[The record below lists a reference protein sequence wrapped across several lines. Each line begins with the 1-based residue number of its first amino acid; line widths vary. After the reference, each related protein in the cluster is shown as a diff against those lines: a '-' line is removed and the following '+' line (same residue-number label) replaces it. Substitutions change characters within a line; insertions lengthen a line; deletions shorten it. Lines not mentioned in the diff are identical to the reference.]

1 MIGII
6 DYGMGNL
13 FSVHNAVQ
21 KLGFDVLISSDPVK
35 LEQCQKL
42 ILPGVGAFGDMMKNI
57 KEAQLDVFIENW
69 VRKEKKPLLGIC
81 LGMQSFFESS
91 EENGM
96 HEGFGFLKG
105 QIVFMKDQKVRVPHI
120 GWNDL
125 IKENEH
131 PIFSKLSVHPCVYYV
146 HSYYA
151 SNMDSDDLI
160 GYCDYG
166 TMKIPGLVMHENVM
180 GCQFHPEKSGEDG
193 LKILQYYL
201 EEFV

>member
-21 KLGFDVLISSDPVK
+21 KLDYDVLISSDPVK

-57 KEAQLDVFIENW
+57 KESQLDAFIENW

-81 LGMQSFFESS
+81 LGMQSFFKSS
-91 EENGM
+91 EENGI

-131 PIFSKLSVHPCVYYV
+131 PIFSKLSAHPYVYYV

-151 SNMDSDDLI
+151 SNMDPDDLI
-160 GYCDYG
+160 GYCNYG

>member
-57 KEAQLDVFIENW
+57 KESQLDAFIENW

-131 PIFSKLSVHPCVYYV
+131 PIFSKLSAHPYVYYV

-151 SNMDSDDLI
+151 SNMDPDDLI

>member
-21 KLGFDVLISSDPVK
+21 KLDYDVLISSDPVK

-57 KEAQLDVFIENW
+57 KESQLDAFIENW

-91 EENGM
+91 EENGI
-96 HEGFGFLKG
+96 HEGFGFFKG

-131 PIFSKLSVHPCVYYV
+131 PIFSKLSAYPYVYYV

-151 SNMDSDDLI
+151 SNMDPDELI
-160 GYCDYG
+160 GYCNYG

>member
-131 PIFSKLSVHPCVYYV
+131 PIFSKLSAHPYVYYV

-151 SNMDSDDLI
+151 SNMNPDDLI

-166 TMKIPGLVMHENVM
+166 TMKIPGLVMHKNVM

>member
-69 VRKEKKPLLGIC
+69 VCKEKKPLLGIC

-131 PIFSKLSVHPCVYYV
+131 PIFSKLSAHPYVYYV

-151 SNMDSDDLI
+151 SNMDPDDLI

>member
-57 KEAQLDVFIENW
+57 KESQLDAFIENW

-131 PIFSKLSVHPCVYYV
+131 PIFSKLSAHPYVYYV

-151 SNMDSDDLI
+151 SNMNPDDLI

-166 TMKIPGLVMHENVM
+166 TMKIPGLVMHKNVM

>member
-21 KLGFDVLISSDPVK
+21 KLGYDVLISSDPVK

-57 KEAQLDVFIENW
+57 KESQLDAFIENW

-91 EENGM
+91 EENGI

-105 QIVFMKDQKVRVPHI
+105 QIVFMEDQKVRVPHI

-131 PIFSKLSVHPCVYYV
+131 PIFSKLSAHPYVYYV

-151 SNMDSDDLI
+151 SNMDPDDLI

>member
-21 KLGFDVLISSDPVK
+21 KLGYDVLISSDPAK

-57 KEAQLDVFIENW
+57 KEVQLDVFIENW

-105 QIVFMKDQKVRVPHI
+105 QIVFMKDPNVRVPHI

-131 PIFSKLSVHPCVYYV
+131 PLFSKLSAHPYVYYV

-151 SNMDSDDLI
+151 SNMDPDDLI

>member
-21 KLGFDVLISSDPVK
+21 KLGYDVLISSDPVK

-131 PIFSKLSVHPCVYYV
+131 PIFSKLSAHPYVYYV

-151 SNMDSDDLI
+151 SNMDPDDLI

>member
-96 HEGFGFLKG
+96 HKGFGFLKG

-131 PIFSKLSVHPCVYYV
+131 PIFSKLSAHPYVYYV

-151 SNMDSDDLI
+151 SNMDPDDLI

>member
-21 KLGFDVLISSDPVK
+21 KLDYDVLISSDPVK

-57 KEAQLDVFIENW
+57 KESQLDAFIENW

-91 EENGM
+91 EENGI

-131 PIFSKLSVHPCVYYV
+131 PIFSKLSAHPYVYYV

-151 SNMDSDDLI
+151 SNMDPDDLI
-160 GYCDYG
+160 GYCNYG
-166 TMKIPGLVMHENVM
+166 TIKIPGLVMHENVM

>member
-13 FSVHNAVQ
+13 FSVNNAVQ
-21 KLGFDVLISSDPVK
+21 KLGYDVLISSDPVK

-57 KEAQLDVFIENW
+57 KESQLDAFIENW

-105 QIVFMKDQKVRVPHI
+105 QIVFMKDPNVRVPHI

-131 PIFSKLSVHPCVYYV
+131 PIFYNLSAHPYVYYV

-151 SNMDSDDLI
+151 YNMNPEDLI

>member
-21 KLGFDVLISSDPVK
+21 KLDYDVLISSDPVK

-57 KEAQLDVFIENW
+57 KESQLDAFIENW

-131 PIFSKLSVHPCVYYV
+131 PIFSKLSAHPYVYYV

-151 SNMDSDDLI
+151 SNMDPDDLI
-160 GYCDYG
+160 GYCNYG